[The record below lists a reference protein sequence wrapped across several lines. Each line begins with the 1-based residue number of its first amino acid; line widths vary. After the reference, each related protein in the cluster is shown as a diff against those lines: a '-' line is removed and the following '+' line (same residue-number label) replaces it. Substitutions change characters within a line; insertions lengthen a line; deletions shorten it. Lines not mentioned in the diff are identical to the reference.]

1 MNKQLEPVPVFAGEA
16 EERAFWES
24 HDSVEYVDWDDAQP
38 VVLPNLRTATATA
51 TEADT
56 ADTAAD

>member
-1 MNKQLEPVPVFAGEA
+1 MNKQLEPVPAFAGEA

-38 VVLPNLRTATATA
+38 VVLPNLQATATA
-51 TEADT
+51 AEA
-56 ADTAAD
+56 AAETAAD

>member
-38 VVLPNLRTATATA
+38 VVLPNLQATATA
-51 TEADT
+51 AE
-56 ADTAAD
+56 TAAD